1 MRKITW
7 AYFLL
12 SSYLYVFSKLKKII
26 FFVPSNSL
34 KFIHITLD
42 NNANFFENK
51 MFQKLQ
57 WPTIKDFFI
66 LPTLCIF
73 KIVKFRQKCGHLDF
87 RVQNF

>member
-1 MRKITW
+1 MGIFILK
-7 AYFLL
+7 FLPIC
-12 SSYLYVFSKLKKII
+12 VFKVKKII

-42 NNANFFENK
+42 NNVKSFKNK
-51 MFQKLQ
+51 MFKKLQ
-57 WPTIKDFFI
+57 WPTIKGFFI

>member
-1 MRKITW
+1 MGIFILK
-7 AYFLL
+7 FLPIC
-12 SSYLYVFSKLKKII
+12 VFKVKKII
-26 FFVPSNSL
+26 FLVPSNSL

-73 KIVKFRQKCGHLDF
+73 KIVKSRQKCGHLDF